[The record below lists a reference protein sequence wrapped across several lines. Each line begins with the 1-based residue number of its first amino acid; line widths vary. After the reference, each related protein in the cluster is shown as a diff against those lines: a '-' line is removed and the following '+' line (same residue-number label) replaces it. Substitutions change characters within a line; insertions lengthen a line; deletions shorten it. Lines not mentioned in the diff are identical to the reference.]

1 MYSCLLPLTGTLH
14 SPSPLHKVACLSAI
28 AAERVMIARILHNAG
43 LRLQDQLLNT
53 LAFVDETRGILS
65 EGAGV
70 HTRASGTASLMSH
83 NTLPR
88 PLPSQPNVVPSFL
101 SVCHQSISKDAQAG
115 HVDVMGPMAESKVA
129 LTSGGGP
136 WIEARLDASGAYQKI
151 PVAACCFPHYDRA
164 TLLSAPG
171 SDPCDMD
178 VELSCNTPTPT
189 PFQPGATLHM
199 NRDPSLLASERA
211 TLSGDI
217 AKHAHNTTARR
228 GAYVRSLGRIYLHG
242 FALCDHPAVVRGSA
256 EWFCRMINRPDVGT
270 RRRARAALALPGGY
284 NAWRQLTPAQQH
296 ALALLS

>member
-1 MYSCLLPLTGTLH
+1 
-14 SPSPLHKVACLSAI
+14 
-28 AAERVMIARILHNAG
+28 MIARILHNAG

-151 PVAACCFPHYDRA
+151 PVAACCFPRRPQQAGHC
-164 TLLSAPG
+164 G
-171 SDPCDMD
+171 
-178 VELSCNTPTPT
+178 
-189 PFQPGATLHM
+189 
-199 NRDPSLLASERA
+199 LAKVFAAVAVS
-211 TLSGDI
+211 I
-217 AKHAHNTTARR
+217 RR
-228 GAYVRSLGRIYLHG
+228 GRLAAVPAMTCWCVSSLGSESLI
-242 FALCDHPAVVRGSA
+242 FVS
-256 EWFCRMINRPDVGT
+256 
-270 RRRARAALALPGGY
+270 
-284 NAWRQLTPAQQH
+284 
-296 ALALLS
+296 